1 MINSLDEDME
11 ITIKAVRDASEI
23 ILSYFKT
30 DYEIRDKS
38 PNNPVTAADLATDKF
53 LKSALLGAR
62 PKYGWLSEE
71 EVDDGSRHKAKRTW
85 FVDPIDGTRA
95 FIKGLPHFSISIALV
110 ENQHPILGVIYNPV
124 TEELFTAIK
133 GKGAFKNGVPIKS
146 SKTNVLENA
155 RMLGAAHMF
164 QSKLWQHEWPIMQ
177 INQRNSIAYRMALI
191 ACGEYD
197 CAIATTSK
205 NDWDLAAGAL
215 ILEEAGGFATN
226 HLGEPFVFNGNLKQR
241 SLLACC
247 QGLKDELLARLAH
260 IK

>member
-1 MINSLDEDME
+1 MTNSLDEDME
-11 ITIKAVRDASEI
+11 ITIKAVRGASEI
-23 ILSYFKT
+23 ILSYFNT

-53 LKSALLGAR
+53 LKAELLGAR
-62 PKYGWLSEE
+62 PEYGWLSEE
-71 EVDDGSRHKAKRTW
+71 EIDDGSRHKAQRTW

-110 ENQHPILGVIYNPV
+110 ENNQPILGVIYNPV

-133 GKGAFKNGVPIKS
+133 GKGAFKNGLPIKAS
-146 SKTNVLENA
+146 QTDTLENA

-164 QSKLWQHEWPIMQ
+164 HSKLWLREWPIMQ
-177 INQRNSIAYRMALI
+177 INQRNSIAYRMALV
-191 ACGEYD
+191 ASGEFD
-197 CAIATTSK
+197 SAIATTTK

-215 ILEEAGGFATN
+215 ILIEAGGFATN
-226 HLGEPFVFNGNLKQR
+226 HLGEPFAFNGNLKQR

-247 QGLKDELLARLAH
+247 QGLKNELLDRLAH